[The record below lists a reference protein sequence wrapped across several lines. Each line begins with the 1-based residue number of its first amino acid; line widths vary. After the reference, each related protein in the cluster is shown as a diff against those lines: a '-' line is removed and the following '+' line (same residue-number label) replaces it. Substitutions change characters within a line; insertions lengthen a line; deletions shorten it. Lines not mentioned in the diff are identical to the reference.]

1 MIPTWGQDWKWT
13 HRPLNFSHPVLAFVC
28 TWIALVSPSVSLPR
42 GLTLYLL
49 IFYVFI
55 VYIPGNTVGSPRLV
69 KQKSNQIK
77 VCTVLG
83 RLPLC
88 SSTTNPKFPGR
99 SLSDSVYQWS
109 ACRSLP
115 FLNVALHGLL
125 LLVNWIM
132 HPKSLWPG
140 RWTHFDFPPSVAL
153 SWLFLVWNVS
163 HHHPILRIFW
173 SVVRRVI
180 HCTTGPHPSS
190 HS

>member
-1 MIPTWGQDWKWT
+1 MDW
-13 HRPLNFSHPVLAFVC
+13 AGE
-28 TWIALVSPSVSLPR
+28 SLKVPR
-42 GLTLYLL
+42 GDSNLRSRLKMNPPSSKLLPPSSGLCLHMDCTCLTQCESPKGTDPLPSD
-49 IFYVFI
+49 FYVFI

-153 SWLFLVWNVS
+153 SWLFLV
-163 HHHPILRIFW
+163 
-173 SVVRRVI
+173 
-180 HCTTGPHPSS
+180 
-190 HS
+190 